1 MIKNL
6 LIIGLTF
13 FRFFIPAQN
22 FSVTY
27 GFPEVTTN
35 SGQADPSNTPTVI
48 GLQLNAFVSRGTSG
62 QPNASARFSFTGW
75 PIGASNGDDNY
86 GNYSAVLSPT
96 IYYEVTLKV
105 DAGYR
110 LDLSV
115 LNFDIRRSGTGVR
128 MYCVRSSFDNFTNNL
143 AAGTGTNSNL
153 EIIPGNIFFWK
164 YDSISTNNDQ
174 KGSRIN
180 FGSAYSSITDSLT
193 LRFYAW
199 NSESNGGSFSM
210 DNVNFI
216 GTISQALS
224 LSDKEEKITSKEKM
238 CMYPNPCSTGKL
250 IVDLQDD
257 VLKIDLF
264 SAAHQNIVF
273 TFHQTERYKKELDL
287 SELAPGVYYLRLLT
301 QNKTFSKKLVIT
313 D

>member
-13 FRFFIPAQN
+13 FQFYVLAQN

-27 GFPEVTTN
+27 GFPEVTTLT
-35 SGQADPSNTPTVI
+35 GQTDPSNTPMAS
-48 GLQLNAFVSRGTSG
+48 GLYFNSFNSFGTSLN
-62 QPNASARFSFTGW
+62 PNASARFSFTGW
-75 PIGASNGDDNY
+75 PVGANNADNNY
-86 GNYSAVLSPT
+86 GNYGAVLSPT
-96 IYYEVTLKV
+96 IYYEVTIKV

-115 LNFDIRRSGTGVR
+115 LNFDIRRSGTGAR
-128 MYCVRSSFDNFTNNL
+128 TYCVRSSFDNFNSNL
-143 AAGTGTNSNL
+143 AAVTGTNSNL
-153 EIIPGNIFFWK
+153 EIIPGDIFFWK

-180 FGSAYSSITDSLT
+180 FSSAYSSIADSLT

-216 GTISQALS
+216 GTIIQALS
-224 LSDKEEKITSKEKM
+224 LSNKEEKFTSKEKM

-264 SAAHQNIVF
+264 SAAHQIIELAFNKIG
-273 TFHQTERYKKELDL
+273 QGKTEVDL
-287 SELAPGVYYLRLLT
+287 SELAPGVYNLRLLT
-301 QNKTFSKKLVIT
+301 QNKTVSKKLVIT